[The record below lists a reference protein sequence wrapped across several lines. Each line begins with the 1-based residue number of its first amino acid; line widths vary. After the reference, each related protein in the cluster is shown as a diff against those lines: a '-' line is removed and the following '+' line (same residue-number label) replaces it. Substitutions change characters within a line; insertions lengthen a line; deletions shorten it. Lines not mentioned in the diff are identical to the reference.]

1 LCSVCPAA
9 FLEPPTINYNHPYL
23 VAIQVTCFALKVE
36 ETPSL
41 LVEMILSVLL
51 KQWAVQAMRKLK
63 VSCIGVYMSLELRRP
78 EDGTSAPKHVGIFKP
93 YLNYINLLCVFVGI
107 YD

>member
-1 LCSVCPAA
+1 M
-9 FLEPPTINYNHPYL
+9 
-23 VAIQVTCFALKVE
+23 QVTCFALKVD

-51 KQWAVQAMRKLK
+51 KQWAVQAMRNLK
-63 VSCIGVYMSLELRRP
+63 VSYIGVYISLQLRRP
-78 EDGTSAPKHVGIFKP
+78 EDGNSAPKHVGIFKP
-93 YLNYINLLCVFVGI
+93 YLQYINNLLCVFVGI